1 MLYALNVFDI
11 VPGKDVVY
19 KAYSLEAGRIIYG
32 LGGRVIS
39 SGRGPET
46 LRGKPGRG
54 CFILVEFPSR
64 QVFQQFHD
72 AATEQDIH
80 RMRESSTRNYI
91 WQLFP
96 PWDLKARV
104 RASTPELPASEK

>member
-11 VPGKDVVY
+11 VPGKEAVY
-19 KAYSLEAGRIIYG
+19 RDYSLKAGRIIYG

-39 SGRGPET
+39 RGQGPET
-46 LRGKPGRG
+46 LRGELGRG
-54 CFILVEFPSR
+54 CFVLVEFLSR
-64 QVFQQFHD
+64 EVFRKFHD

-80 RMRESSTRNYI
+80 RLRETSTQNYI

-96 PWDLKARV
+96 PWDLKAGV
-104 RASTPELPASEK
+104 HASTPELPASAE

>member
-11 VPGKDVVY
+11 VPGKEVVY
-19 KAYSLEAGRIIYG
+19 KDYSLKAGRIIYG

-39 SGRGPET
+39 SGRGPEA
-46 LRGKPGRG
+46 LRGEPDRK

-64 QVFQQFHD
+64 EVFQQFHD

-80 RMRESSTRNYI
+80 RLRETSTQHYI

-96 PWDLKARV
+96 PWDLKAWV
-104 RASTPELPASEK
+104 RASTPEPPASAE

>member
-11 VPGKDVVY
+11 VPGKEAVY
-19 KAYSLEAGRIIYG
+19 KDYSLKAGRIIYG

-46 LRGKPGRG
+46 LRGEPGRE
-54 CFILVEFPSR
+54 CFILVEFASR
-64 QVFQQFHD
+64 EVFQQFHE

-80 RMRESSTRNYI
+80 LLRETSTRNYI

-96 PWDLKARV
+96 PWDLKAWV
-104 RASTPELPASEK
+104 RASTPEVQTSAE